1 MIGYYKG
8 YQIEASHCG
17 AFIVMLK
24 NQKKVGFCVVTEYVF
39 IKDAIYLQRQ

>member
-17 AFIVMLK
+17 AFVVMLK
-24 NQKKVGFCVVTEYVF
+24 NQKKLDFVW
-39 IKDAIYLQRQ
+39 